1 MKYDKYGDPI
11 PDGSEQIGT
20 KKKKA
25 LWIMIGLQSVLI
37 IFNILVLL
45 IDFLNLYLCFMT
57 APLFIFFYIAYQ
69 KGCSAIKE
77 TSQLPAFC
85 KVATWALPLVY
96 VLTAVLA
103 IFSGI

>member
-11 PDGSEQIGT
+11 VEANQELSG

-25 LWIMIGLQSVLI
+25 ITIMIALQAVLI
-37 IFNILVLL
+37 AFNISVVL
-45 IDFLNLYLCFMT
+45 IEFLNLYLCFLT

-77 TSQLPAFC
+77 TGTLPGYC
-85 KVATWALPLVY
+85 KIASVLCPVLY
-96 VLTAVLA
+96 VLSAVLA
-103 IFSGI
+103 IFSGM

>member
-11 PDGSEQIGT
+11 IETSEKLSG

-25 LWIMIGLQSVLI
+25 IAIMIILQGILI
-37 IFNILVLL
+37 AFNISVLL
-45 IDFLNLYLCFMT
+45 IEFLNLYLCFLT

-77 TSQLPAFC
+77 SGKLPGYC
-85 KVATWALPLVY
+85 KLVAIISPILY
-96 VLTAVLA
+96 VATAVLA
-103 IFSGI
+103 VFGG